1 MVENTIENTKKPI
14 FDRLIQTYD
23 QEIINNPEW
32 LSVSDIEKIIGM
44 GDRTVRNYA
53 KANNWRKKY
62 AKVDGSPMV
71 YFAKEDVHT
80 YLKANNLI
88 NEGSVEEGVL
98 KKPVPESSQEK
109 QGLNPLEKTPG
120 TLENP
125 LDPQSF
131 SKEMSLRVESA
142 ISVHKEALK
151 RLQDTEDKLVKA
163 EQLRVTWKI
172 NTFWSVGL
180 TVLSV
185 GILGFLLL
193 NASKVSTALT
203 KNYNDLSA
211 RYEDSQDRLL
221 KAKESLLE
229 KDDLLMKMQA
239 TPQVTNA
246 TGNK

>member
-1 MVENTIENTKKPI
+1 MAENTIENTKKPI

-23 QEIINNPEW
+23 QEIINSPEW

-71 YFAKEDVHT
+71 YFAKEDVHS

-88 NEGSVEEGVL
+88 NDGNVEEGVL
-98 KKPVPESSQEK
+98 KKPASEISQEK
-109 QGLNPLEKTPG
+109 QGLNHLEKVPG
-120 TLENP
+120 THENP

-172 NTFWSVGL
+172 NTFWSIGL
-180 TVLSV
+180 TVLSAGV
-185 GILGFLLL
+185 LGFLLL
-193 NASKVSTALT
+193 NASKVSSELT

-211 RYEDSQDRLL
+211 RYEDSQDKLL
-221 KAKESLLE
+221 KAKEAILE
-229 KDDLLMKMQA
+229 KDDLLMKMQ
-239 TPQVTNA
+239 TTQQVTNA